1 MLLICYWFGQLFTLQ
16 VFNKEPVLYDGRLAR
31 TESAETLK
39 HLRKIGGYTENSE
52 SDRFCR
58 KV

>member
-31 TESAETLK
+31 TESAETPK
-39 HLRKIGGYTENSE
+39 AFEENWGIYRKLRE
-52 SDRFCR
+52 
-58 KV
+58 